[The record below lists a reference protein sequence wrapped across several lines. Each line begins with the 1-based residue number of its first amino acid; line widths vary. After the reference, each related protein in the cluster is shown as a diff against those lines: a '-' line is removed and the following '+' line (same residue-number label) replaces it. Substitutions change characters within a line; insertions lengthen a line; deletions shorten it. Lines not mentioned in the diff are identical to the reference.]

1 MLQDTNTHVS
11 FLGSIS
17 LTRKSHYYQRLCP
30 RFRRVSKAGEAREF
44 SLEAPSRVEQ
54 SEGQRGATS
63 VLYKGPNPSVPGPSA
78 FPVKQG
84 KLAFL
89 SAHRDSRD
97 QSSVTRAPS
106 SPHCARMQAA
116 QPPSKQPGPVPRA
129 SEHTHIQRRKWQP
142 TSVFLPGKSHEQRS
156 LAGYPLA
163 TRMET

>member
-106 SPHCARMQAA
+106 GLWPARLLCPWDSP
-116 QPPSKQPGPVPRA
+116 
-129 SEHTHIQRRKWQP
+129 RKNTGLGCHALLQGIFPTQGSNSHLLHLLHWQECSSP
-142 TSVFLPGKSHEQRS
+142 LAPPGK
-156 LAGYPLA
+156 P
-163 TRMET
+163 

>member
-1 MLQDTNTHVS
+1 MSSMAEREETKLIKDGKVMLQDTNTQVS

-30 RFRRVSKAGEAREF
+30 HFRRVSKAGEAREF

-54 SEGQRGATS
+54 SEGERGATS

-84 KLAFL
+84 KPAFL
-89 SAHRDSRD
+89 SAHRDSQD

-129 SEHTHIQRRKWQP
+129 SQHTHTHTHTHTHSTVK
-142 TSVFLPGKSHEQRS
+142 
-156 LAGYPLA
+156 
-163 TRMET
+163 M